1 MADVTVLRCWPACVD
16 AIDWSPDGIIA
27 LASDERVELLFPNTI
42 DFERDQVA
50 PQWQHVPLK
59 VPLFSTDELPLKEP
73 APISN
78 YSIGEEI
85 SNSAPINIA
94 WSPPGLAKHRRCAL
108 AALTASLTLSIWSAE
123 GKPQEEG
130 SWARQLIVN
139 DALADHFEDCDDELS
154 HVTVSSKERL
164 RLRSRIR
171 AFAWAPTLPGP
182 ESTGVVGTHLLYDR
196 HMLAVSNDDNYL
208 VFLKIESPTS
218 TLGVERDWRADVL
231 MHESFAPPSDTIFSR
246 PNVFED
252 MIKQQR
258 HISHIAWSPWII
270 YDDSYHSVIVYAT
283 NEDVRAQAITYT
295 SGRMTLDNE
304 VIYVGYVLRYDGP
317 MKWFD
322 KSEGGNRLKL
332 ALFTNT
338 ELVCLTISALDASII
353 EKSTHDLDGRWDP
366 ISGVVWDTTETAIPR
381 LHISSL
387 ISTLQNPT
395 ALLEET
401 SAGLK
406 SLGVPSWREKIENN
420 LALFSVKNGLK
431 GNSKAK
437 VWGLTRSP
445 LGDFIAACNSVHPS
459 DMIEYGIPADRSGT
473 VAISPLRR
481 GGQQRD
487 MFPNQNVTAEGIT
500 YSLKKLAEGAVED
513 PDDMPAFAEEM
524 VEKLVKTYTAPSLPR
539 NSAKRLAVCSDVND
553 LDSLIREFKLSAFLD
568 AHTLKDRYTILV
580 SEACK
585 TQIQKDLFRTLIAY
599 RLALALQRLP
609 LSLLHTLFSTEIFIH
624 HKQLITLVNMA
635 MGRSDT
641 SEVFTAT
648 GGDLEDNNPSPVNN
662 DVMGSSSSTDQT
674 LGASTAD
681 TCDFCSASIPFT
693 DLTTAACTNGHEFPR
708 CGLSFLAIQAP
719 GITKYCGICST
730 PFLSDECVMAQEYV
744 NSKKSL
750 GTEDDAVMA
759 GVTRD
764 GDPSGGESREDKNS
778 KLLNGADREGAA
790 GEEGSEQDMDEDQ
803 ESDDPEDEDE
813 QYEKRNIPV
822 TLARV
827 LFLACDACIY
837 CGGKFVG

>member
-78 YSIGEEI
+78 YSVGEEI

-94 WSPPGLAKHRRCAL
+94 WSPPGLAKHRKCAL
-108 AALTASLTLSIWSAE
+108 AALTTNLTLSIWSAE
-123 GKPQEEG
+123 GKLQEEG
-130 SWARQLIVN
+130 SWARRLIIN

-154 HVTVSSKERL
+154 HLTVSTKERL

-171 AFAWAPTLPGP
+171 AFAWAPALPGP
-182 ESTGVVGTHLLYDR
+182 ELTGVVGTHLSYGQ
-196 HMLAVSNDDNYL
+196 HMIAVSNDDNYL

-218 TLGVERDWRADVL
+218 TLGAERDWRADVL
-231 MHESFAPPSDTIFSR
+231 IHESFAPPSDTIFLK

-252 MIKQQR
+252 MVKQQR
-258 HISHIAWSPWII
+258 YISHIAWSPWII
-270 YDDSYHSVIVYAT
+270 RDDSHHSVIVYAT

-295 SGRMTLDNE
+295 NGRMTLDNE
-304 VIYVGYVLRYDGP
+304 VIYTGYVLRYDGP

-322 KSEGGNRLKL
+322 KPESGSRLKL

-338 ELVCLTISALDASII
+338 ELVYLTISALDASII
-353 EKSTHDLDGRWDP
+353 TKSTHDLDSRWDP
-366 ISGVVWDTTETAIPR
+366 ISGVVWDTTETVTPR

-387 ISTLQNPT
+387 ISTLHNPT
-395 ALLEET
+395 AVLEET
-401 SAGLK
+401 YDGLK
-406 SLGVPSWREKIENN
+406 SLGVPNWREKIENN

-473 VAISPLRR
+473 VAISSLRR
-481 GGQQRD
+481 GSQRRD
-487 MFPNQNVTAEGIT
+487 IFPNEDVTAE
-500 YSLKKLAEGAVED
+500 
-513 PDDMPAFAEEM
+513 EEM
-524 VEKLVKTYTAPSLPR
+524 VMKLVKTYTTPSRPE
-539 NSAKRLAVCSDVND
+539 NSAKTSTAYSDVNN

-568 AHTLKDRYTILV
+568 AHTLKDRYTLLV
-580 SEACK
+580 SEAYK

-599 RLALALQRLP
+599 RLALALQQVP
-609 LSLLHTLFSTEIFIH
+609 LSLSNTPFSAEIVIH
-624 HKQLITLVNMA
+624 HKQLIALVNMA
-635 MGRSDT
+635 MSHNDT
-641 SEVFTAT
+641 SEDNDLPTVTT
-648 GGDLEDNNPSPVNN
+648 G
-662 DVMGSSSSTDQT
+662 VMDSSSSTDQT
-674 LGASTAD
+674 SATSTAD
-681 TCDFCSASIPFT
+681 TCDFCSAPIPFT
-693 DLTTAACTNGHEFPR
+693 DLASAACTNGHQFPR

-719 GITKYCGICST
+719 GITKYCGICNT

-744 NSKKSL
+744 DSKKSL
-750 GTEDDAVMA
+750 DTGGDVVMA
-759 GVTRD
+759 DVTRD
-764 GDPSGGESREDKNS
+764 GELSEADGRKDRDSGS
-778 KLLNGADREGAA
+778 LNGADRESVA
-790 GEEGSEQDMDEDQ
+790 EQDMDEDQ
-803 ESDDPEDEDE
+803 ASDDPEDEDGL
-813 QYEKRNIPV
+813 YERRQIPV

-827 LFLACDACIY
+827 LFLACDACVY